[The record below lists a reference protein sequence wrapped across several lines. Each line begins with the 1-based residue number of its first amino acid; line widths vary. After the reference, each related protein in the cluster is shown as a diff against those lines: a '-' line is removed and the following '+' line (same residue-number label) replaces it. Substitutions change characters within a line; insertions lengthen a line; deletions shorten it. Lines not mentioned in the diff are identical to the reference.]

1 MPENIVPTTMDTL
14 YDADGKSLAEAA
26 YARFRDTF
34 MRYSEYNDKRRIAV
48 GFSSGTPLADFYEV
62 FVREFGKMPKF
73 ARSKARFGL
82 LDERRVSPD
91 HPDSNYG
98 LLKKTVFNPLLE
110 RGDIEEFQV
119 IEAPNFEIPNPAE
132 WYYGDMGKPDIG
144 LFGVGDDGHIAS
156 LFPHHSA
163 LAVYSSRYVE
173 VEDSPEPPSSRIS
186 VSLNLAKKIADP
198 FVFFIG
204 ESKQEAYERFLRAD
218 ETPESLPVMALACE
232 NMVVITDRKKRETE
246 ILRFL

>member
-1 MPENIVPTTMDTL
+1 MDTL
-14 YDADGKSLAEAA
+14 YDTDKKSLAEAA

-48 GFSSGTPLADFYEV
+48 GFSGGTSLADFYEV
-62 FVREFGKMPKF
+62 FVREFGKIPKF

-98 LLKKTVFNPLLE
+98 LLRKTVFNPLLE

-119 IEAPNFEIPNPAE
+119 IEAPHFEIPNPAE

-144 LFGVGDDGHIAS
+144 LFGVGEDGHIAS

-163 LAVYSSRYVE
+163 LGIYSSRYVE
-173 VEDSPEPPSSRIS
+173 VENSPKPPSSRIS
-186 VSLNLAKKIADP
+186 VSLDLAKKIADP
-198 FVFFIG
+198 FIFFIG
-204 ESKQEAYERFLRAD
+204 ESKQAAYERFLRAD
-218 ETPESLPVMALACE
+218 ETPESFPVMALVHE
-232 NMVVITDRKKRETE
+232 NTVIVTDRKKRETE